1 MNRLYFVRHAENPA
15 NLTKELSC
23 RLVDYS
29 LTPKGILQ
37 AQQTAAYF
45 QDKPIHAIYTS
56 PLKRA
61 IETAAIIAEPLN
73 LQPIVV
79 ENFREVNVGEL
90 ECQPVTPE
98 LWAYHNSIIDAWFDG
113 QPQRR
118 FPGGEDYFTMWGR
131 MRSAVEFALAGR
143 THQNVIVVGH
153 GGIFTFTLKD
163 LCRNIDVAWL
173 RTMKNHNCAITEIMF
188 DPRNGHLRGELIS
201 WASHAHL
208 SGEAADLVYGVL
220 QVEGVNHKNIS
231 KDLRQ
236 DISSAVTSR
245 VASMFD
251 STHEKIYTNGR
262 NDAGQER

>member
-1 MNRLYFVRHAENPA
+1 MNRLYFIRHAENPA

-61 IETAAIIAEPLN
+61 SETATIIAEPLN
-73 LQPIVV
+73 LQPMVV

-90 ECQPVTPE
+90 EGQPVTAE

-113 QPQRR
+113 QPERC

-131 MRSAVEFALAGR
+131 MRSAVAEALAGR
-143 THQNVIVVGH
+143 TNQNIIVVGH
-153 GGIFTFTLKD
+153 GGIFTFTMKD

-188 DPRNGHLRGELIS
+188 DPTSDNLQGELIS
-201 WASHAHL
+201 WASHTHL
-208 SGEAADLVYGVL
+208 SGDAADLVYGVL
-220 QVEGVNHKNIS
+220 QLESIHSNG
-231 KDLRQ
+231 
-236 DISSAVTSR
+236 
-245 VASMFD
+245 
-251 STHEKIYTNGR
+251 KIR
-262 NDAGQER
+262 